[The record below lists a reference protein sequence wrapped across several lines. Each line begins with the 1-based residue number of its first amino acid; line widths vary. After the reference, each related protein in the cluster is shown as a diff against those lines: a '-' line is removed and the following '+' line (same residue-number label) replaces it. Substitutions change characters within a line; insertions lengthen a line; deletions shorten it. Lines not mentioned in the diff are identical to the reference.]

1 MLQKTL
7 EECEQDDCNFNFG
20 EAVEDVEDEHMDRDD
35 KDAAN
40 LGHGLHSSLFHWLL
54 NSMPGQS
61 RQTLP
66 RIVLNKIDNQSCWAL
81 V

>member
-20 EAVEDVEDEHMDRDD
+20 EAVEDEDEHMDRDD

-40 LGHGLHSSLFHWLL
+40 LDHGLHSSLFRWLL

-61 RQTLP
+61 RRTLP